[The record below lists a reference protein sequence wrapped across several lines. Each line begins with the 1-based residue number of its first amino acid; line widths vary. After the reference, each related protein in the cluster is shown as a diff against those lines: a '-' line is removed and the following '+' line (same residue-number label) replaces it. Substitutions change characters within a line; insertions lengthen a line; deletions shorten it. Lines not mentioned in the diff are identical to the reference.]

1 MTAEA
6 KLRPLGSIRIVDER
20 GYAYLPRIV
29 RDELGVR
36 GKDEIPF
43 IVNANCV
50 LMIRKDASV
59 EEIIE
64 GLKII
69 MKDLELRRR

>member
-69 MKDLELRRR
+69 IKDLELRRR